1 MKLSDYI
8 KQNPDKTYQD
18 AVGFSEYIEKMLS
31 PDMVISLLTA
41 YDSVLSLQAKAL
53 TDDKAA
59 GFLLALNGS
68 VKEYNI
74 MNSHDLGV
82 NQQQLLT
89 YLVHIGAVTE
99 EFKAAIIAEANKTI
113 FPFQSINQEDL
124 DACKLA
130 YSDVTTTELEWD
142 GRKTHLKITLH
153 EDLHEPVNL
162 TTFYTDAIYTT
173 PENLGR
179 PKRLHKAS
187 EYIIDLTNVRKT
199 GKLFVNFNIKAN
211 ADCELV

>member
-1 MKLSDYI
+1 MRLSDYI
-8 KQNPDKTYQD
+8 KQNPESTHQD
-18 AVGFSEYIEKMLS
+18 TVLFSESIEKMLS
-31 PDMVISLLTA
+31 ADMVVSLLTEH
-41 YDSVLSLQAKAL
+41 DSVLPLQEKAL

-74 MNSHDLGV
+74 MNSHALGV
-82 NQQQLLT
+82 KQQNLLS
-89 YLVHIGAVTE
+89 YLVYIEAVTE
-99 EFKAAIIAEANKTI
+99 QFKDAIIDEANKTTY
-113 FPFQSINQEDL
+113 PFATIAQDQF

-130 YSDVTTTELEWD
+130 YSELTTQELEWD

-153 EDLHEPVNL
+153 EDLYEPVNL
-162 TTFYTDAIYTT
+162 TTFYTDVIYTT

-179 PKRLHKAS
+179 PKRLHKAG

-199 GKLFVNFNIKAN
+199 GKLFVNFNIKAS
-211 ADCELV
+211 AECELV